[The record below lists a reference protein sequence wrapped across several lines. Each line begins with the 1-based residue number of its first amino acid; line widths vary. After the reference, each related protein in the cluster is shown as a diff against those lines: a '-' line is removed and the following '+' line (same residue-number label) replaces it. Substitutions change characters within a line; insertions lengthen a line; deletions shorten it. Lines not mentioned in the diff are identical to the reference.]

1 MRRREMKKLKI
12 LIAVVFCLA
21 VTALAVSAGKYGA
34 VCDNAGLFTESQ
46 ELALSGEIDS
56 IISEYGFD
64 VVIYTDTTTGG
75 KSRMARADDF
85 FDYNGYGIG
94 EYDSGVILFIC
105 MDPSDRGVHI
115 STCGNAVHVISN
127 YRTEKILD
135 AITPMLKNGSYYS
148 AAAEFLACVD
158 SYAASSY
165 TDGPGSESLEGS
177 DYLSIFITAAVIA
190 LIVALIVVSAL
201 KSKMVTVKKATKA
214 KEYLADGSFRLVE
227 NRDVYLYRTVTR
239 IRRPRNNS
247 GGGTHIS
254 SSGRSHG
261 GGGRSF

>member
-1 MRRREMKKLKI
+1 MKKLRI
-12 LIAVVFCLA
+12 IIAVVFCFA
-21 VTALAVSAGKYGA
+21 IATLAVSAGKYGA
-34 VCDNAGLFTESQ
+34 VCDSADLFTDVQESA
-46 ELALSGEIDS
+46 LASAINR
-56 IISEYGFD
+56 IIGEYGID

-75 KSRMARADDF
+75 KSRMACADDF
-85 FDYNGYGIG
+85 YDYNGYGIG
-94 EYDSGVILFIC
+94 SDCSGLVLFIC
-105 MDPSDRGVHI
+105 MDPSNRGVHI
-115 STCGNAVHVISN
+115 STCGEATRIISS
-127 YRTEKILD
+127 YRIERILD
-135 AITPMLKNGSYYS
+135 SITPMLRNGNYYS
-148 AAAEFLACVD
+148 AADEFLDCVD

-227 NRDVYLYRTVTR
+227 NRDIYLYRTVTR